1 MAYDEE
7 LAERVREQ
15 LADVP
20 DLVERKMFGGLA
32 FMAAGNMVC
41 GVLGD
46 ELIVRLGPE
55 GGPAALARPHAR
67 PMTFTGRP
75 MRAMVVVGA
84 EGLAGDAEL
93 AGWVA
98 DARAFVATLPPR
110 APGERR
116 RRAHP
121 PAGGRA

>member
-1 MAYDEE
+1 MAYDED
-7 LAERVREQ
+7 LAERVRAE
-15 LADVP
+15 LADEP

-55 GGPAALARPHAR
+55 GGPVAVAADPHAR

-75 MRAMVVVGA
+75 MRAMVVVAA
-84 EGLAGDAEL
+84 EGVGDDAGLAR
-93 AGWVA
+93 WVA
-98 DARAFVATLPPR
+98 AARAFVATLPPKAPDGRRPRRSR
-110 APGERR
+110 A
-116 RRAHP
+116 
-121 PAGGRA
+121 